1 MFFFVAGVLNIFS
14 SCAQDFQP
22 NIWSV
27 DSGIHRHDFFKY
39 SLDSELSFLRIIIMN
54 KKLFWK
60 MTRPT
65 KL

>member
-1 MFFFVAGVLNIFS
+1 MSGVLNIFS

-27 DSGIHRHDFFKY
+27 DSGIHSYDFLLKKTHLIANYHFE
-39 SLDSELSFLRIIIMN
+39 SNNND

-60 MTRPT
+60 MTKPT